1 MRNEL
6 QDLAAIMRSSVIACL
21 TGAGISVPSGI
32 PDFRSEHGLWT
43 KYEPSLYGSY
53 EQFIRDPSYFWEM
66 HLEVMALLETAEP
79 NPAHK
84 ALATLEKKGILK
96 GLITQNIDGL
106 HQKAGSRT
114 VYELHGTNDRCS
126 CTICGK
132 EHSTRK
138 IADHLFSFER
148 DELIQLMR
156 KGREIPTCDCGGFVK
171 PDVVL
176 FGELMPQAPLRA
188 AEALASSCDVLL
200 VVGSSLQV
208 EPAASIPFVAK
219 RNGGKIA
226 IINVDPGPADV
237 YADYVFWERAEEL
250 LPQLVEL
257 VKI

>member
-1 MRNEL
+1 MKNKL
-6 QDLAAIMRSSVIACL
+6 QDLATTMKSSPTACL

-53 EQFIRDPSYFWEM
+53 QQFIRDPSYFWEM
-66 HLEVMALLETAEP
+66 HLDVMVLLETAEP

-84 ALATLEKKGILK
+84 ALAALEKKGILK

-106 HQKAGSRT
+106 HQKAGSKT
-114 VYELHGTNDRCS
+114 VYELHGTNDSCS

-132 EHSTRK
+132 KYSAQK
-138 IADHLFSFER
+138 IADHLFSFEKN
-148 DELIQLMR
+148 ELIRLMR

-176 FGELMPQAPLRA
+176 FGELMPQALLRA

-226 IINVDPGPADV
+226 IINVDPGPVDI

-250 LPQLVEL
+250 LPQLVDSME
-257 VKI
+257 I